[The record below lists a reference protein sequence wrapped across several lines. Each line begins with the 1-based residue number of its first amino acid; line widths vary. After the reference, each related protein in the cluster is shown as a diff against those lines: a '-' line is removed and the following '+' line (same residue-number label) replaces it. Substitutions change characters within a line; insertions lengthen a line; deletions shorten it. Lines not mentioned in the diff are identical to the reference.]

1 MKTTTLDLL
10 CHPLT
15 HDSLQ
20 LTPDHLLKGKLTGA
34 RHNLPAVLPGR
45 QQVGSGILLGDQE
58 LSVPVAVCFLTVGGE
73 EVGPS

>member
-20 LTPDHLLKGKLTGA
+20 LTPDHLLKGKLTGETYA
-34 RHNLPAVLPGR
+34 IRDGIPLLLPGEDCTGLNKQYQKLYDR
-45 QQVGSGILLGDQE
+45 IALRI
-58 LSVPVAVCFLTVGGE
+58 
-73 EVGPS
+73 